1 MAIKE
6 VFIEQVGAVTISR
19 NRQALRFKIAIRP
32 DGRIRVTI
40 PWLASFRTGEKFL
53 IEHLPWIDETRRKLA
68 LNPTEPK
75 HIHPGHL
82 FTTRNYEYHICPAEV
97 KNLRIRYAYATKQ
110 VYFEYPV
117 NLAIEDSELQ
127 KRLAKMIENVL
138 RFDAKK
144 YLPVRIAELANKLG
158 YSYQKITIKNNR
170 SNWGSCST
178 RKNINLNLHLMRLP
192 DKLIDYVL
200 VHELVHTIIPNH
212 GPDFKATMLHHF
224 NDMAQIDKELKKIG
238 TGLASIAQ
246 VK

>member
-97 KNLRIRYAYATKQ
+97 KNLRIKYAHATKQ
-110 VYFEYPV
+110 VYFEYPM
-117 NLAIEDSELQ
+117 NLPIEDNEERKKTNTGNWRSERG
-127 KRLAKMIENVL
+127 K
-138 RFDAKK
+138 
-144 YLPVRIAELANKLG
+144 
-158 YSYQKITIKNNR
+158 
-170 SNWGSCST
+170 SCVMPEG
-178 RKNINLNLHLMRLP
+178 H
-192 DKLIDYVL
+192 
-200 VHELVHTIIPNH
+200 
-212 GPDFKATMLHHF
+212 DFKKIEGYLRKGQVALLHSHVVHGSEPNRDTTRMRRNF
-224 NDMAQIDKELKKIG
+224 LCG
-238 TGLASIAQ
+238 
-246 VK
+246 